1 MKIILTYRIL
11 TEEPGSYIVVC
22 ENYPLITA
30 HSNCVSRCVDAAKN
44 KTEAVMRTCKDDL
57 INSYKSYKKTI
68 GAWYFQLLYNLEEGS
83 CEKIICS
90 KDYSVQQR

>member
-30 HSNCVSRCVDAAKN
+30 HSNCVNRCVDAAKN
-44 KTEAVMRTCKDDL
+44 KTEAVIRTCKED
-57 INSYKSYKKTI
+57 IIRSYKSFKKTLD
-68 GAWYFQLLYNLEEGS
+68 AWHFQLLYNLEEER
-83 CEKIICS
+83 CEKIIGS
-90 KDYSVQQR
+90 QDYSLQ